1 MKSRDLRDL
10 DTHRNL
16 YKHLRVKQKGV
27 YGFQRDEA
35 SIETR
40 SLCQHNCDILV

>member
-1 MKSRDLRDL
+1 MKSGDLRDL
-10 DTHRNL
+10 DTRRNL
-16 YKHLRVKQKGV
+16 YKHPCVKHKGV
-27 YGFQRDEA
+27 YGFQGDKA